1 MNDTTS
7 IVGVDIAKQVFQ
19 IHTVDLASGEIVRVQ
34 FKRAKFLAWFVNR
47 PPCVI
52 GMEACGGAHH
62 WARELIALGH
72 TVKLLPAQK
81 VRPFAVGN
89 KNDMADAQA
98 IWMAMQQP
106 GVKTVAVKTPAQQ
119 AVLAMHRMRTQLVK
133 FRTAQSNALRG
144 LLTEYGEVM
153 PKGRGALNR
162 AIPEVLGRL
171 ADQLPT
177 VLI

>member
-72 TVKLLPAQK
+72 TVKL
-81 VRPFAVGN
+81 
-89 KNDMADAQA
+89 
-98 IWMAMQQP
+98 
-106 GVKTVAVKTPAQQ
+106 
-119 AVLAMHRMRTQLVK
+119 
-133 FRTAQSNALRG
+133 
-144 LLTEYGEVM
+144 
-153 PKGRGALNR
+153 
-162 AIPEVLGRL
+162 
-171 ADQLPT
+171 
-177 VLI
+177 